1 MVELKK
7 NWNSFAAA
15 APNKSDFLQNFNYC
29 STPTDFF
36 FKKKIR
42 SPTPILKWGRHRK
55 RSIVVCAST
64 VYTKVEV
71 KDTH

>member
-15 APNKSDFLQNFNYC
+15 VPNKSDFLQNFNYC

-36 FKKKIR
+36 SKKKLD
-42 SPTPILKWGRHRK
+42 PPLQF
-55 RSIVVCAST
+55 
-64 VYTKVEV
+64 
-71 KDTH
+71 